1 MTTRMKRSGRSGLRT
16 RDHLRV
22 GRPDVRPSAPAH
34 TPGNREGNQL
44 GSYERMRGHFDD
56 DTSDARRSTGV
67 GAERKNPI
75 LPGMPNL
82 SPP

>member
-1 MTTRMKRSGRSGLRT
+1 MTMAMKKRERSRVRT

-22 GRPDVRPSAPAH
+22 GKPDVRPSVSAH
-34 TPGNREGNQL
+34 TPGNREGNQP
-44 GSYERMRGHFDD
+44 GSYEKMRGHFDD
-56 DTSDARRSTGV
+56 DTSDAERSTGI
-67 GAERKNPI
+67 GAEHKNPI